1 MDIVSK
7 IMDWENGE
15 MDNTTEDSFF
25 QELLDTGMI
34 DSLQGMYGRRA
45 MQLLA
50 EGRIFKHVAAI
61 AG

>member
-15 MDNTTEDSFF
+15 MDDSTENSFF
-25 QELLDTGMI
+25 QELLDTGMV
-34 DSLQGMYGRRA
+34 DTLPGMYGRRA

-50 EGRIFKHVAAI
+50 DGRIFKHVHA
-61 AG
+61 